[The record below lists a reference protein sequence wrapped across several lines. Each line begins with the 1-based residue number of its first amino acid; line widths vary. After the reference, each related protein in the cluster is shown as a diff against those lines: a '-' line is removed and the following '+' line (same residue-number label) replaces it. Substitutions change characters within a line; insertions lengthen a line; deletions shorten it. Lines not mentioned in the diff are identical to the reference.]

1 MAEIFMQH
9 SNFQVGNTDN
19 CPYIT
24 FWLQYTYLKGLYK
37 NFYTFPNQFF
47 RGSTPKTFLTKKR
60 GKWVNSYVLPN
71 EETNRDGC
79 WTLVREPSFSNA
91 TKNVSRVFSL
101 FLWDKRR
108 VGLV

>member
-9 SNFQVGNTDN
+9 SNFQVGNTGS

-37 NFYTFPNQFF
+37 NFYTFPDQFF
-47 RGSTPKTFLTKKR
+47 GGSTPKTFLTKKR

-79 WTLVREPSFSNA
+79 WTLVREPSFSNV
-91 TKNVSRVFSL
+91 TKNVSRVFSFSL
-101 FLWDKRR
+101 
-108 VGLV
+108 G